1 MQSGLLV
8 RRCKVC
14 RHVARQGGGAFHGA
28 QIQGQISVVYC
39 WASSCKKFSQV
50 YQRRMLQAKKGQMFA
65 GDVA

>member
-1 MQSGLLV
+1 M
-8 RRCKVC
+8 
-14 RHVARQGGGAFHGA
+14 HVARQGGGAFHGA
-28 QIQGQISVVYC
+28 QIQGQITVVYC